1 MITNAA
7 LMHVANNEQS
17 NLKKEEEY
25 PNNFEKKIKCMYK
38 TKQYQ
43 VPYD

>member
-7 LMHVANNEQS
+7 LVQAANNEQS
-17 NLKKEEEY
+17 NLKKEEQY
-25 PNNFEKKIKCMYK
+25 ANNFEKKIKCMYE
-38 TKQYQ
+38 TQQYQ